1 MFLIFVKERKEKNK
15 IQYFYGACLFR
26 LRIQLFLELFF
37 IMWVS
42 MIVSQVC
49 ATLFESILSSPYY
62 LIRPQINSF
71 IGLSIFCLVVSFG
84 ITIFASRGF
93 EWEKIYS

>member
-1 MFLIFVKERKEKNK
+1 
-15 IQYFYGACLFR
+15 
-26 LRIQLFLELFF
+26 
-37 IMWVS
+37 

-49 ATLFESILSSPYY
+49 AVLFESVLSSPYY

-71 IGLSIFCLVVSFG
+71 IGLKLFCLVVSFC

-93 EWEKIYS
+93 EWENIYS